1 MLIGAQ
7 ACASVIPTRRACPPT
22 AGEADRLGLAQPRSQ
37 TEVAVDVA
45 ARPDHSDRNHLLV
58 VIRGVDDPVITD
70 PDPQPRPVT
79 LQRAST
85 CGPGIIGECAHRG

>member
-7 ACASVIPTRRACPPT
+7 ACAGVTPTRLAVPRQS
-22 AGEADRLGLAQPRSQ
+22 ENADRLGLARLRSQ
-37 TEVAVDVA
+37 AEVAVDVA

-58 VIRGVDDPVITD
+58 VIHGVDDPVITD

-79 LQRAST
+79 LQRAGART
-85 CGPGIIGECAHRG
+85 PGIIGDCAPRR